1 MSSAILVEDVR
12 GGMVENV
19 HRGFIAVV
27 NDKGQLIGYAGDP
40 QKKIYYRSASK
51 PIQALPILALGI
63 DKEFGLTPEETTV
76 MAGSHMGEPFHVAA
90 IESILRKIGAQEED
104 LCMKPTYPGYMPRR
118 IELMCEQA
126 PKRKVYHNC
135 SGKHSAALA
144 MARHFGVGLEGYWLP
159 SHPVQQFILETI
171 SRFTEVPKEEIGIG
185 VDGCGVPVF
194 AVPVFNMA
202 LAAMKMACPD
212 TIEDPVW
219 SNAARRMAE
228 NMNRYPLMVTGTD
241 YICSMVNMDANLVAK
256 GGAEGVYAIGMK
268 EQRLGIAFKCED
280 GTEVTWPLLIN
291 EIFAQIGY
299 HNEDGRQ
306 RMLKLAKPWV
316 INDNDTIVGEKRTCF
331 QLFGGGL

>member
-1 MSSAILVEDVR
+1 MCSS
-12 GGMVENV
+12 
-19 HRGFIAVV
+19 
-27 NDKGQLIGYAGDP
+27 
-40 QKKIYYRSASK
+40 
-51 PIQALPILALGI
+51 
-63 DKEFGLTPEETTV
+63 
-76 MAGSHMGEPFHVAA
+76 
-90 IESILRKIGAQEED
+90 D
-104 LCMKPTYPGYMPRR
+104 L
-118 IELMCEQA
+118 
-126 PKRKVYHNC
+126 
-135 SGKHSAALA
+135 
-144 MARHFGVGLEGYWLP
+144 
-159 SHPVQQFILETI
+159 
-171 SRFTEVPKEEIGIG
+171 
-185 VDGCGVPVF
+185 
-194 AVPVFNMA
+194 
-202 LAAMKMACPD
+202 
-212 TIEDPVW
+212 
-219 SNAARRMAE
+219 AE